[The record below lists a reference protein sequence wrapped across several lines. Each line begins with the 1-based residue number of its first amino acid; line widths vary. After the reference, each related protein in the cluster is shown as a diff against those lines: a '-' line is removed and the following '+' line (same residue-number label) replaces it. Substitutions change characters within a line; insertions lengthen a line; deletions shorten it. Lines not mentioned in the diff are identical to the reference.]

1 MRALRRTRES
11 RAADG
16 LRAGRPET
24 RVPANVITGLMPS
37 QTRDCH
43 GTHRAERRASGRQ
56 RRGAIEGVPDQ
67 FRRPVQCDQERLQQ
81 RQHFRRRR
89 RRQVRAPVRGS
100 PIFERFAFD
109 LAGRTPHR
117 HGAGET
123 DPSAVRMKKNTANIR
138 WVDIGARGGAAPATF
153 PRTIVEQCLRHV
165 MLHYSPK
172 PVRHVPVVSHLS
184 PEGTDTQPLVVAS
197 RVVQG
202 LCLPMFGGG
211 GTAISV
217 KTRARLAGCA
227 RLVRARLSM

>member
-43 GTHRAERRASGRQ
+43 GTQRAERASGRQ

-100 PIFERFAFD
+100 PIFESFAF
-109 LAGRTPHR
+109 
-117 HGAGET
+117 
-123 DPSAVRMKKNTANIR
+123 
-138 WVDIGARGGAAPATF
+138 
-153 PRTIVEQCLRHV
+153 
-165 MLHYSPK
+165 
-172 PVRHVPVVSHLS
+172 
-184 PEGTDTQPLVVAS
+184 
-197 RVVQG
+197 
-202 LCLPMFGGG
+202 
-211 GTAISV
+211 
-217 KTRARLAGCA
+217 
-227 RLVRARLSM
+227 

>member
-43 GTHRAERRASGRQ
+43 GTQRAERASGRQ

-123 DPSAVRMKKNTANIR
+123 DPSAVRMKSR
-138 WVDIGARGGAAPATF
+138 QEYREYPLGRYRCARGRGACHVSSYNSRTVPASCDASLFPKTCPPRPGGVALVPRRDRHTAPCRGIT
-153 PRTIVEQCLRHV
+153 C
-165 MLHYSPK
+165 
-172 PVRHVPVVSHLS
+172 
-184 PEGTDTQPLVVAS
+184 G
-197 RVVQG
+197 
-202 LCLPMFGGG
+202 
-211 GTAISV
+211 
-217 KTRARLAGCA
+217 AGAMSADVWRRGNCN
-227 RLVRARLSM
+227 